1 MQDYIRLC
9 NGQDLTAAGTR
20 RVELPAGTELPLLQM
35 APRAPAA
42 KVSVLHNHSQ
52 LVSLGNS
59 EVTTA
64 RKWSRPCLL
73 RAAARE
79 QKREMFRFSLRG
91 KDWEE
96 GEISEVTDAGALVA
110 ALPDA
115 MSRDFQ
121 SLRLRGCVRLSACPS
136 F

>member
-73 RAAARE
+73 RAVARE
-79 QKREMFRFSLRG
+79 RKREMFRFSLRG

-96 GEISEVTDAGALVA
+96 GEISAVTDAGGTA
-110 ALPDA
+110 
-115 MSRDFQ
+115 RRHEQ
-121 SLRLRGCVRLSACPS
+121 RLSKFEAERLL
-136 F
+136 